1 MFEGFDVNKTN
12 GSRECIIC
20 YYWYFLEINFRFQSK
35 VYDVLH
41 DLIQKAMSFNDVAIV
56 SAKGN
61 YDIHFW
67 YMTKDET
74 IDHKKI
80 LNWLKKGNIIK
91 QKNLLSRIKDE

>member
-1 MFEGFDVNKTN
+1 
-12 GSRECIIC
+12 
-20 YYWYFLEINFRFQSK
+20 
-35 VYDVLH
+35 
-41 DLIQKAMSFNDVAIV
+41 MSFNDVAIV

-61 YDIHFW
+61 YNIHFW